1 MASKTT
7 SGAKHAAHDAGARAA
22 DIGSRAVEGGGAGT
36 HTLGEHMTGEDGEG
50 RGGGAGAAGGGGA
63 RGRGTEAAW
72 EDISQQA
79 RPGEGGKDGRSATP

>member
-1 MASKTT
+1 
-7 SGAKHAAHDAGARAA
+7 
-22 DIGSRAVEGGGAGT
+22 
-36 HTLGEHMTGEDGEG
+36 MTGEDGEG

-63 RGRGTEAAW
+63 RGMGTEAAW